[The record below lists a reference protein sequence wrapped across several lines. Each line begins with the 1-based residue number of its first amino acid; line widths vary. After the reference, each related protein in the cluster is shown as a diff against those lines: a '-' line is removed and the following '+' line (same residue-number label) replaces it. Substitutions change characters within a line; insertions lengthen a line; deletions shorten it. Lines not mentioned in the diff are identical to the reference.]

1 MAFVKI
7 IELIGTSDKSW
18 EDAVQQGIEKVASEG
33 RIRGIDVMGFK
44 AVVENNKI
52 VEYRAHM
59 KAAIVK
65 E

>member
-33 RIRGIDVMGFK
+33 KIRGIDVMGFK
-44 AVVENNKI
+44 AVVENNRI

>member
-33 RIRGIDVMGFK
+33 RVRGIDVMGFK

>member
-1 MAFVKI
+1 MALVKI

-18 EDAVQQGIEKVASEG
+18 EDAVQQGVEKVASEG
-33 RIRGIDVMGFK
+33 KITGIDVMGFK
-44 AVVENNKI
+44 AVVEENKI

-59 KAAIVK
+59 KVALVK